1 MRHKHPIINLILEHR
16 EINKLNNTYVKALPK
31 VAVSERIHTT
41 FNQTVTSTGRLS
53 SVNPNIQNIPIRSS
67 RGKLIRKAFKSRS
80 SDFTLLAAD
89 YSQIE
94 LRIMASLSNDNFMIS
109 AFNNDLDIHSAT
121 ASKINNVPL
130 EKVTKE
136 MRSDAK
142 AVNFGIIYGI
152 SPHGLSQNLG
162 ISRNKAKEI
171 IDSYFNEFKGVKKY
185 MDFLIEEARKYEFAK
200 TIFNR
205 KRPLRNINSKN
216 YVLKSFEERI
226 AINMPIQG
234 TAADIIKIAMIDIR
248 NEIALQNLNSKMI
261 LQVHDELVFDV
272 DKSEINEMKK
282 LVKEKMENATKLAV
296 PLKVDIGISNNWLDA
311 H

>member
-1 MRHKHPIINLILEHR
+1 ML
-16 EINKLNNTYVKALPK
+16 
-31 VAVSERIHTT
+31 
-41 FNQTVTSTGRLS
+41 
-53 SVNPNIQNIPIRSS
+53 
-67 RGKLIRKAFKSRS
+67 
-80 SDFTLLAAD
+80 
-89 YSQIE
+89 
-94 LRIMASLSNDNFMIS
+94 
-109 AFNNDLDIHSAT
+109 
-121 ASKINNVPL
+121 
-130 EKVTKE
+130 
-136 MRSDAK
+136 DAK

-185 MDFLIEEARKYEFAK
+185 MDFLIEEARNYEFAK

-205 KRPLRNINSKN
+205 KRLLRNINSKN

-234 TAADIIKIAMIDIR
+234 TAADIIKIAMKHVHDAFK
-248 NEIALQNLNSKMI
+248 EQNFQSKML

-272 DKSEINEMKK
+272 YKSELDILKSLIKDN
-282 LVKEKMENATKLAV
+282 MEQAVSLTV
-296 PLKVDIGISNNWLDA
+296 PLDVQLGQGLNWLEA